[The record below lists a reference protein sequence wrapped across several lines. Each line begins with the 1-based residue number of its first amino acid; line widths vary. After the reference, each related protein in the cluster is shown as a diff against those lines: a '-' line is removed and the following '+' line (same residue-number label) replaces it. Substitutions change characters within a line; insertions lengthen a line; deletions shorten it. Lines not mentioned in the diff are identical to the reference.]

1 MENYKR
7 VIKHL
12 KKEELSTQ
20 KVELGNITAL
30 KGALSILKN
39 IEKKATSVVE
49 DLIEKVDRSIRSWR
63 EMNKYRNEIY
73 NFTEREVE
81 GIVKTFEANAKELG
95 IRADDIQEYKEVKK
109 LQDTAKQVIKLLDRI
124 KVPKEPLA

>member
-39 IEKKATSVVE
+39 IEKKARLRRKRRHS
-49 DLIEKVDRSIRSWR
+49 
-63 EMNKYRNEIY
+63 
-73 NFTEREVE
+73 
-81 GIVKTFEANAKELG
+81 
-95 IRADDIQEYKEVKK
+95 
-109 LQDTAKQVIKLLDRI
+109 
-124 KVPKEPLA
+124 

>member
-39 IEKKATSVVE
+39 IEIQSKLESQIKNYKLITFNDSLMIFQLE
-49 DLIEKVDRSIRSWR
+49 NQLKLKNDLIKEVTPKWY
-63 EMNKYRNEIY
+63 ENKYLWFGYGVCTIL
-73 NFTEREVE
+73 
-81 GIVKTFEANAKELG
+81 IPTFVFG
-95 IRADDIQEYKEVKK
+95 R
-109 LQDTAKQVIKLLDRI
+109 
-124 KVPKEPLA
+124 